1 MRIAYLD
8 CLSGISGDM
17 MLGALVD
24 AGVSLAELSAAV
36 QSLGLPGCRLAAEE
50 VKKKGFRAVQVRVEH
65 EHEHVHRHLHHIMAL
80 IDNSRLTDGQKALA
94 KRIFTRLGEAEAKV
108 HGTSIDKVHFHEVGA
123 ADSIA
128 DIVGSAVGW
137 DLLGADRIVASPVP
151 TGTGRIKISHGEFSV
166 PAPATAE
173 LLRGVPLAESTIP
186 HELTTP
192 TGAAIITTL
201 AESFGPLPAMTIDRI
216 GCGAGER
223 DLEEQ
228 ANLLRLIV
236 GNATTPDP
244 SETDGTWV
252 VETNLDDI
260 SGEWI
265 GYCTSRLWE
274 AGVLDVY
281 ATAIQMKKNR
291 PGVKLSVL
299 CKASQCEA
307 VEAILFSET
316 TTLGVRRW
324 PVHRS
329 VLRRQAHRVATPW
342 GLLDGKIGW
351 LPQGLPRFAPEFEAC
366 RRVAAEQ
373 GLPLRT
379 VYDAAQR
386 AFDPAS
392 VVRER

>member
-1 MRIAYLD
+1 M
-8 CLSGISGDM
+8 
-17 MLGALVD
+17 
-24 AGVSLAELSAAV
+24 
-36 QSLGLPGCRLAAEE
+36 
-50 VKKKGFRAVQVRVEH
+50 
-65 EHEHVHRHLHHIMAL
+65 
-80 IDNSRLTDGQKALA
+80 GQ
-94 KRIFTRLGEAEAKV
+94 E
-108 HGTSIDKVHFHEVGA
+108 
-123 ADSIA
+123 
-128 DIVGSAVGW
+128 
-137 DLLGADRIVASPVP
+137 
-151 TGTGRIKISHGEFSV
+151 
-166 PAPATAE
+166 
-173 LLRGVPLAESTIP
+173 
-186 HELTTP
+186 
-192 TGAAIITTL
+192 
-201 AESFGPLPAMTIDRI
+201 
-216 GCGAGER
+216 ER

-329 VLRRQAHRVATPW
+329 VLRRQRTVSRPRGASSMGKSAGCPKVYPASPPSSRPAAVWRQNRDFRCGPCTMRRNGPSIRRR
-342 GLLDGKIGW
+342 LSESDDGRTTRMLFFAEGS
-351 LPQGLPRFAPEFEAC
+351 GLPGSLTLVVLGILAAIIGALPVGTQSYYTRNKSSAVTFEPLARRESAEPPHGANAPQTAPWEIGTYETARELSAELDSKMNTLVHLIEEADRSAARLEAALAAAGRKAGSAAGPTHERSPDTLATDP
-366 RRVAAEQ
+366 RRPRHL
-373 GLPLRT
+373 GRPG
-379 VYDAAQR
+379 
-386 AFDPAS
+386 
-392 VVRER
+392 